1 MTHKLFIIGNGFD
14 LHHGI
19 PSRYSDF
26 GTYVEA
32 ADPAVARLINDYLF
46 VDENFWNCFEERLA
60 TFDSDLVIDHAEQF
74 LMPYS
79 AEDWSDAYHHDFEYE
94 IGEVVRGLSNT
105 MRSRFAEWI
114 RMLPIPVP
122 GAAPTVRCIDLAA
135 TFLTFNYTPTLQQLY
150 GVPDDQ
156 VLHIHGRAADPDSAI
171 VLGHGW
177 ERRTEEMMTPAI
189 DENTDTRVAEGYHL
203 IDGYFADTFK
213 PTAQIL
219 AQNRTWF
226 DRLAGVSDVWV
237 LGHSL
242 ADVDAAYLH
251 EIAHR
256 VAPSTRWTVSYHGND
271 SHARA
276 QIASFGVAANLA
288 TYAPLASL

>member
-26 GTYVEA
+26 GAYVEA
-32 ADPAVARLINDYLF
+32 VDPEVARLINDYLF

-60 TFDSDLVIDHAEQF
+60 TFDSGLVIDHAEQF

-122 GAAPTVRCIDLAA
+122 GAAPIVRCIDLAA

-150 GVPDDQ
+150 GVSDDQ

-189 DENTDTRVAEGYHL
+189 DENTDTRVAGGYHL

-219 AQNRTWF
+219 AQNHTWF
-226 DRLAGVSDVWV
+226 DRLASVSDVWV

-242 ADVDAAYLH
+242 ADVDAAYFH

-256 VAPSTRWTVSYHGND
+256 VASTTRWTVSYHGDD

-276 QIASFGVAANLA
+276 QIASFGVAANLV
-288 TYAPLASL
+288 TYTPLTSL

>member
-1 MTHKLFIIGNGFD
+1 MTHKLIIIGNGFD

-26 GTYVEA
+26 GTYVETV
-32 ADPAVARLINDYLF
+32 DPAVARLINDYLF
-46 VDENFWNCFEERLA
+46 VDENFWSCFEERLA

-74 LMPYS
+74 LLPYS
-79 AEDWSDAYHHDFEYE
+79 AEDWSDACHHDFEYE
-94 IGEVVRGLSNT
+94 IGEVVGGLSNT
-105 MRSRFAEWI
+105 MRSRFAEWV
-114 RMLPIPVP
+114 RTLPIPVP
-122 GAAPTVRCIDLAA
+122 GAAPTVRCIDLSA

-156 VLHIHGRAADPDSAI
+156 VLHIHGCAADPDSAI

-189 DENTDTRVAEGYHL
+189 NENTDTRVAGGFQL
-203 IDGYFADTFK
+203 IDRYFTDTFK
-213 PTAQIL
+213 PTMQII

-226 DRLAGVSDVWV
+226 DRLADVSEVWV

-242 ADVDAAYLH
+242 ADVDSAYFR
-251 EIAHR
+251 EIAQS
-256 VAPSTRWTVSYHGND
+256 VASTTRWTVSYYGED

-276 QIASFGVAANLA
+276 QIASFGVVANLV
-288 TYAPLASL
+288 TYARLASL

>member
-26 GTYVEA
+26 GAYVEA
-32 ADPAVARLINDYLF
+32 ADPTVARLINDYLF
-46 VDENFWNCFEERLA
+46 VDDNFWNCFEERLA

-74 LMPYS
+74 LMPYG

-94 IGEVVRGLSNT
+94 IGEVVRGLSST

-114 RMLPIPVP
+114 RMLPTPVP
-122 GAAPTVRCIDLAA
+122 GEVPIVHCIDRAA

-150 GVPDDQ
+150 GVPDGQ
-156 VLHIHGRAADPDSAI
+156 VLHIHGSAADRDSAI

-177 ERRTEEMMTPAI
+177 KGRTEEMLTPAI
-189 DENTDTRVAEGYHL
+189 DENADTRVAGGYHL
-203 IDGYFADTFK
+203 IGGYFADTFK

-226 DRLAGVSDVWV
+226 DRLASVSNVWV

-242 ADVDAAYLH
+242 ADVDATYFH

-256 VAPSTRWTVSYHGND
+256 VDPSTRWTVSYHGND

-276 QIASFGVAANLA
+276 QIARFGVAANLA
-288 TYAPLASL
+288 TYVPLASL